1 MTLDEY
7 VSELAFAVDPRLV
20 EETKD
25 WSTENKMYVY
35 LHNIQLSFMS
45 LYMDRLIGEQPKGS
59 TE

>member
-1 MTLDEY
+1 MTLEEY
-7 VSELAFAVDPRLV
+7 VAELTFAVDARLV

-45 LYMDRLIGEQPKGS
+45 LYMDRLLESQVPIKE
-59 TE
+59 

>member
-1 MTLDEY
+1 MTLEEY
-7 VSELAFAVDPRLV
+7 VAELTFAVDARLI

-45 LYMDRLIGEQPKGS
+45 LYMDRLLDSQVPIKE
-59 TE
+59 

>member
-1 MTLDEY
+1 MTLEEY
-7 VSELAFAVDPRLV
+7 VAELTFAVDTRLV

-45 LYMDRLIGEQPKGS
+45 LYMDRLLESEVPIKE
-59 TE
+59 